1 MELAR
6 PFRPARVIRTQAV
19 RGGLRRMKPGNLT
32 AASETGAQLQQASQL
47 PRPTVRNPSA
57 TVLETGAPRQRNVSE
72 IPGLRF
78 CAGSKNTA
86 DGRSPIVRYRLRLR
100 RKARRGGCLRLGQIV
115 SAPAVCS
122 ATTWTPACM
131 IPCREPCQPGHHC
144 QVRSR
149 QIFRPT
155 KRRSPAASRCDMS
168 AGGSRANRKHRYPT
182 QAYRRH
188 KPANRWLESSAAS
201 RCCHFRF
208 RRRSGAART
217 IPERAATMKKNG
229 LCVGSGS

>member
-1 MELAR
+1 MAFSFWTVRGVTMELAR

-115 SAPAVCS
+115 SAPSVCS
-122 ATTWTPACM
+122 ATTLDPSLYDPVQGAVPTGPSLSGPIAPDLPTDETE
-131 IPCREPCQPGHHC
+131 IASSKPVRYVSRRIVSQPQASISNAGL
-144 QVRSR
+144 
-149 QIFRPT
+149 P
-155 KRRSPAASRCDMS
+155 SP
-168 AGGSRANRKHRYPT
+168 
-182 QAYRRH
+182 
-188 KPANRWLESSAAS
+188 
-201 RCCHFRF
+201 
-208 RRRSGAART
+208 
-217 IPERAATMKKNG
+217 
-229 LCVGSGS
+229 